1 MSNTLQIGLSQQM
14 ALRRQMDVVANNLAN
29 MNTTA
34 FKAEGLVFHEYL
46 KEVET
51 GEGKTELS
59 YVIDYGLNRDMSIG
73 AITVT
78 NNPLEF
84 AIKKNGYF
92 VVETDDGLR
101 YTRNGQFS
109 IDAEGQLVNRDNHP
123 VLDIDGNAIFV
134 PSGTEHVLVDQD
146 GAIKLDGRPGQQ
158 IHVVT
163 FESPNA
169 MRQEGAGLF
178 STDQRIEDV
187 LDPQIVQG
195 ALEASNV
202 MPILEMT
209 KMIETQRAYRSTADL
224 LDKVDQSSLKAI
236 RALGGEA

>member
-51 GEGKTELS
+51 DDGTTELS
-59 YVIDYGLNRDMSIG
+59 YVIDYGINRDMSIG
-73 AITVT
+73 AMSVT

-84 AIKKNGYF
+84 AIKKEGYF
-92 VVETDDGLR
+92 AVETDDGMR

-123 VLDIDGNAIFV
+123 VLDIDGNAIFI
-134 PSGTEHVLVDQD
+134 PSGTEHILVDQD
-146 GAIKLDGRPGQQ
+146 GAIKLDGRAGQQ

-163 FESPNA
+163 FENPNA
-169 MRQEGAGLF
+169 LQQEGAGLF

-195 ALEASNV
+195 ALESSNV
-202 MPILEMT
+202 MPIVEMT
-209 KMIETQRAYRSTADL
+209 KMIETQRAYQSTADL
-224 LDKVDQSSLKAI
+224 LDKVEQSSLTAI
-236 RALGGEA
+236 RTLGGEV